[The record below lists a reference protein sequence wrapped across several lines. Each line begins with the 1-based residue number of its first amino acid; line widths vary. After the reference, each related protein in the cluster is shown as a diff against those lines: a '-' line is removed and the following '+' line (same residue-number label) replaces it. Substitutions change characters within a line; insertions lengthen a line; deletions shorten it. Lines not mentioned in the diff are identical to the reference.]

1 MAEIGLQMYTL
12 RDLLAA
18 DFAGTLKKVREI
30 GYRVVELHTYG
41 GYTAAQLRDLLDELG
56 IRAVSCHVPLVRLES
71 ELDKVIEEAK
81 QLGLDYVVCPWLP
94 PERRQTKADYDALFA
109 ILHNAA
115 STLQEAG
122 LRLAYHNHDF
132 EFQKFDG
139 KTALDSLLSGL
150 AADGVQMELDVY
162 WAHKAGYNPVDYLN
176 RYAGRADLLHM
187 KDADGET
194 GAFAEVGSGVL
205 DWSAIIAAAEA
216 AGVRYYIVE
225 QDVCPGDPLA
235 AIQSSLAF
243 LQSRAKA

>member
-1 MAEIGLQMYTL
+1 LAEIGLQLYTL
-12 RDLLAA
+12 RDLLAS
-18 DFAGTLKKVREI
+18 DFAGTLKKVRDI

-41 GYTAAQLRDLLDELG
+41 GYTPAKLRELLDDLG

-71 ELDKVIEEAK
+71 ELDKVVEEAK

-94 PERRQTKADYDALFA
+94 PERRQTKADYDQLFD
-109 ILHNAA
+109 ILRRAA
-115 STLQEAG
+115 STLHEAG

-132 EFQKFDG
+132 EFQVFDG
-139 KTALDSLLSGL
+139 ATALDTLLSRL
-150 AADGVQMELDVY
+150 TEDGVQMELDVY
-162 WAHKAGYNPVDYLN
+162 WAHRAGYNPVEYLQ
-176 RYAGRADLLHM
+176 RYRGRADLLHM

-243 LQSRAKA
+243 LQSRVKA